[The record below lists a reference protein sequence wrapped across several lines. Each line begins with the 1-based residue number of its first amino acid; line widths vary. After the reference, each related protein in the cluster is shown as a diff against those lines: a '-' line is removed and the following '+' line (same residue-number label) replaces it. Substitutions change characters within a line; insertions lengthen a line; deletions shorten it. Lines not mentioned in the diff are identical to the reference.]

1 MRRIASVL
9 LFVGAISVHATTEPD
24 PCKPPNFPLPQ
35 FKAATFNV
43 RDFGATGDGKT
54 NDTPAINRAV
64 EKCNSSGG
72 GDVVFPAGTYSAA
85 SIHLKSNV
93 HFLLDK
99 DAVITGAGGGY
110 DPPEPNP
117 FDQHQ
122 DFGHSHFHNAL
133 MWGEKIENFAISGGR
148 INGGHIIKDDPQG
161 KDVGDKLISVVSGKN
176 LLFQNVTH
184 DSGGHFVYLLN
195 DCENVTIH
203 NVTIKQSRDAVN
215 LVGCRNV
222 QIHNCSFTGCGDDT
236 IALKSDF
243 ALGRMINSENIYVW
257 DSDLETSCNALQFGA
272 ETFGDFHNV
281 NFWNIRINRAMKA
294 AIGITSANGALID
307 GVTYRDITIKHAACP
322 VFIRLINHR
331 RSGDLVAKIGAIRN
345 VKISNVSIT
354 ECQATNSGI
363 IRTSA
368 ILGQPDAPVENVV
381 LENVKI
387 TGKGGAKWTDLTVKA
402 TDAKPQSDQPA
413 KKTLPASGFYIRSA
427 KDVIFKN
434 VAFALETADVRPVL
448 VASDVNGLT
457 LDHFESQE
465 SAGGLLRLEKIRNFF
480 VRHCAGLMDQRAE
493 DVQALTK

>member
-1 MRRIASVL
+1 
-9 LFVGAISVHATTEPD
+9 
-24 PCKPPNFPLPQ
+24 
-35 FKAATFNV
+35 
-43 RDFGATGDGKT
+43 
-54 NDTPAINRAV
+54 
-64 EKCNSSGG
+64 
-72 GDVVFPAGTYSAA
+72 
-85 SIHLKSNV
+85 
-93 HFLLDK
+93 
-99 DAVITGAGGGY
+99 
-110 DPPEPNP
+110 
-117 FDQHQ
+117 
-122 DFGHSHFHNAL
+122 
-133 MWGEKIENFAISGGR
+133 
-148 INGGHIIKDDPQG
+148 
-161 KDVGDKLISVVSGKN
+161 
-176 LLFQNVTH
+176 
-184 DSGGHFVYLLN
+184 
-195 DCENVTIH
+195 
-203 NVTIKQSRDAVN
+203 
-215 LVGCRNV
+215 
-222 QIHNCSFTGCGDDT
+222 
-236 IALKSDF
+236 
-243 ALGRMINSENIYVW
+243 MINSENIYVW

-345 VKISNVSIT
+345 VTISNVSVT

-368 ILGQPDAPVENVV
+368 ILGQPDAYVENVV

-387 TGKGGAKWTDLTVKA
+387 TGKGGAKWTDLAVKA

-480 VRHCAGLMDQRAE
+480 VRHCAGLMDQRAD